1 MAPSTRPKD
10 RLSERSVKAIP
21 TVFVGAL
28 GHAATVEKLAVYKA
42 VREFAALPNGDRPCR
57 ANDFGTFTLNG
68 QDYAW
73 KIDYYDNSREFGS
86 DNPADSSVTK
96 RVLSIFYAD
105 DF

>member
-10 RLSERSVKAIP
+10 RLSERSVKTIP

-42 VREFAALPNGDRPCR
+42 VREFAALPNGDLPCR

-73 KIDYYDNSREFGS
+73 KIDHYDHSREFGS
-86 DNPADSSVTK
+86 DNPADPSVPK